1 MQAAEAD
8 TRNMKPL
15 VALVII
21 MGVLI
26 VTGIVVIVV
35 TITSR
40 MGGGRTASSPAAT
53 VTQFAAVDLPVPAGC
68 QVMETTTANDR
79 LILRLGTGERCNQVL
94 IVDIS
99 TGKLL
104 GTLRLVPNGQ

>member
-1 MQAAEAD
+1 MQAVEAG
-8 TRNMKPL
+8 TRNMKLL

-26 VTGIVVIVV
+26 VTGLVVVVV
-35 TITSR
+35 TIVNR
-40 MGGGRTASSPAAT
+40 MGAGNAT
-53 VTQFAAVDLPVPAGC
+53 VSRAASAPFAVVDLPIPAGC
-68 QVMETTTANDR
+68 EVKETTTTDDR
-79 LILRLGTGERCNQVL
+79 LILRLGSAERCNQVL
-94 IVDIS
+94 IVDMA

>member
-26 VTGIVVIVV
+26 VAGVVVVVV
-35 TITSR
+35 TIVNR
-40 MGGGRTASSPAAT
+40 MGAGAQIADTPAAT
-53 VTQFAAVDLPVPAGC
+53 EFATADLPVPAGC
-68 QVMETTTANDR
+68 QVVETTTADDR
-79 LILRLGTGERCNQVL
+79 LILRLGSGERCNQVL
-94 IVDIS
+94 IVDMA

>member
-26 VTGIVVIVV
+26 VAGVVVVVV
-35 TITSR
+35 TIVNR
-40 MGGGRTASSPAAT
+40 MGAGGRTEDTRAAAA
-53 VTQFAAVDLPVPAGC
+53 FATADLPVPAGC
-68 QVMETTTANDR
+68 QVMETTTADDR
-79 LILRLGTGERCNQVL
+79 LILRLGSGERCNQVL
-94 IVDIS
+94 IVDMA